1 MRRGPAR
8 TNGDGEW
15 ADDYDDD
22 GGCSNTIVRREAA
35 AANRIAVAMWPGG
48 LTELSVEAAGVEPAA
63 AAALVEE
70 RQAIHQAEARATSI
84 QRRFHNFVSFSPP
97 PRGPIA

>member
-15 ADDYDDD
+15 ADD
-22 GGCSNTIVRREAA
+22 GGCSNTIVKREA

-70 RQAIHQAEARATSI
+70 SQAIHQEEARATSI
-84 QRRFHNFVSFSPP
+84 QRRFHNFVSFSPL